1 MKDEAESP
9 PCKSERAS
17 RLSLFRSL
25 LLGSDSKRKRLQFGV
40 FRGILDLLGE
50 REQIAASAGANP
62 VHAVHAGEVEAL
74 RCYKIHGCSH
84 LEVFVEVRKVFQH
97 VGALRQNR
105 VMSLGLFAQ
114 T

>member
-17 RLSLFRSL
+17 RLSLFGSL
-25 LLGSDSKRKRLQFGV
+25 SLGPDSKRKGLQFGI

-50 REQIAASAGANP
+50 GEQIAASTGANS
-62 VHAVHAGEVEAL
+62 VHAVQAGEVEAL
-74 RCYKIHGCSH
+74 CCYEIHGCSH

-105 VMSLGLFAQ
+105 VVSLGLFAQ